1 MAERDVPE
9 GLIPHR
15 GPARLVQTILDDPR
29 PDVLVCRGRIPTDS
43 SFVVGGRA
51 PAVLVLE
58 LAAQAAAVQQA
69 LAGKAGDAGDAGDAR
84 PGYLVAVRA
93 ATVGVDVVAANVPLV
108 ATVRRTGQAG
118 PLATYDVTVTGPEGQ
133 EILTATLSTH
143 AGD

>member
-15 GPARLVQTILDDPR
+15 GPARLVQTILDAAGT
-29 PDVLVCRGRIPTDS
+29 DVLVCGGWIPAES
-43 SFVVGGRA
+43 AFAVGGRA
-51 PAVLVLE
+51 PAVIALE

-69 LAGKAGDAGDAGDAR
+69 LAGKAGAAVA

-93 ATVGVDVVAANVPLV
+93 AIVRVDDVAANVPLV

-118 PLATYDVTVTGPEGQ
+118 PLATYDVTVTGPGGR

>member
-29 PDVLVCRGRIPTDS
+29 TDVLVCRGRIPADS
-43 SFVVGGRA
+43 AFVVAGCA
-51 PAVLVLE
+51 PAVIVLE

-69 LAGKAGDAGDAGDAR
+69 LAGKAGDAR

-93 ATVGVDVVAANVPLV
+93 ATVRADVVAANVPLV

>member
-15 GPARLVQTILDDPR
+15 GPARLVQTILDDTR
-29 PDVLVCRGRIPTDS
+29 PDVLVCGGRIPPDS
-43 SFVVGGRA
+43 AFAVDGRA
-51 PAVLVLE
+51 PAVILLE

-69 LAGKAGDAGDAGDAR
+69 LAGKAGATAR

-93 ATVGVDVVAANVPLV
+93 AIVRADDVAANVPLV

-118 PLATYDVTVTGPEGQ
+118 PLATYDVTVNGPGGQ

>member
-15 GPARLVQTILDDPR
+15 GPARLVRTILDDTR
-29 PDVLVCRGRIPTDS
+29 TDVLVCGGRIPPDS
-43 SFVVGGRA
+43 AFAVDGRA
-51 PAVLVLE
+51 PAVILLE

-69 LAGKAGDAGDAGDAR
+69 LAAPAGAAAR

-93 ATVGVDVVAANVPLV
+93 AIVRVDDVAADVPLV

-118 PLATYDVTVTGPEGQ
+118 PLATYDVTVNGPGGQ

>member
-15 GPARLVQTILDDPR
+15 GPARLVQTILDDR
-29 PDVLVCRGRIPTDS
+29 RTDVLVCRGRIPPDS
-43 SFVVGGRA
+43 AFAVDGRA
-51 PAVLVLE
+51 PAVIVLE

-69 LAGKAGDAGDAGDAR
+69 LAAPVGAAVR

-93 ATVGVDVVAANVPLV
+93 AAFRADDVAAAVGLV

-118 PLATYDVTVTGPEGQ
+118 PLATYDVTVTGPEGE

-143 AGD
+143 VGD

>member
-15 GPARLVQTILDDPR
+15 GPARLVQTILDDAGT
-29 PDVLVCRGRIPTDS
+29 DILVCGGRIPAES
-43 SFVVGGRA
+43 AFAVGGRA
-51 PAVLVLE
+51 PAVIALE

-69 LAGKAGDAGDAGDAR
+69 LAGKAGAAVA

-93 ATVGVDVVAANVPLV
+93 AIVRVDDVAANVPLV

-118 PLATYDVTVTGPEGQ
+118 PLATYDVTVTGPGGR

>member
-29 PDVLVCRGRIPTDS
+29 TDVLVCGGRIPADS
-43 SFVVGGRA
+43 AFVVAGCA
-51 PAVLVLE
+51 PAVIVLE

-69 LAGKAGDAGDAGDAR
+69 LAGKAGDAR

-93 ATVGVDVVAANVPLV
+93 ATVRADVVAANVPLV

>member
-1 MAERDVPE
+1 MAERDVSE

-15 GPARLVQTILDDPR
+15 GPARLVQTILDDAR
-29 PDVLVCRGRIPTDS
+29 TDVLVCAGRIPADS
-43 SFVVGGRA
+43 AFAVGGRA
-51 PAVLVLE
+51 PAVIVLE

-69 LAGKAGDAGDAGDAR
+69 LAGPTGAAAR

-93 ATVGVDVVAANVPLV
+93 AIVRVDEVAANVPLV

-118 PLATYDVTVTGPEGQ
+118 PLATYDVSVIGPEGQ

>member
-29 PDVLVCRGRIPTDS
+29 TDVLVCGGWIPPDS
-43 SFVVGGRA
+43 AFAVDGRA
-51 PAVLVLE
+51 PAVILLE

-69 LAGKAGDAGDAGDAR
+69 LAGKAGAAAR

-93 ATVGVDVVAANVPLV
+93 AIVRVDDVAANVPLV

-118 PLATYDVTVTGPEGQ
+118 PLATYDVTVNGPGGQ

>member
-1 MAERDVPE
+1 MSERDVPE

-15 GPARLVQTILDDPR
+15 GAARLVQTILDDR
-29 PDVLVCRGRIPTDS
+29 RTDVLVCGGRIPPDS
-43 SFVVGGRA
+43 AFAVGGRA
-51 PAVLVLE
+51 PAVIVLE

-69 LAGKAGDAGDAGDAR
+69 LAGPAGAAAR

-93 ATVGVDVVAANVPLV
+93 ATVWADVVAANVPLV

-118 PLATYDVTVTGPEGQ
+118 PLATYDVTVNGPGGQ